1 MIPNGCVRS
10 LSKKLISFHQ
20 TVPNAAS
27 VVIVIPLVVVVVVV
41 AVGKLVKV
49 VIDLEDQTADLLTVV
64 VHHDKQKKSLT
75 IIQSLN
81 YEDR

>member
-1 MIPNGCVRS
+1 MAVSNLS
-10 LSKKLISFHQ
+10 LKKLISFLQ

-27 VVIVIPLVVVVVVV
+27 VVIVIPLVVVVVVVV

-64 VHHDKQKKSLT
+64 VHHDKQKKV
-75 IIQSLN
+75 
-81 YEDR
+81 